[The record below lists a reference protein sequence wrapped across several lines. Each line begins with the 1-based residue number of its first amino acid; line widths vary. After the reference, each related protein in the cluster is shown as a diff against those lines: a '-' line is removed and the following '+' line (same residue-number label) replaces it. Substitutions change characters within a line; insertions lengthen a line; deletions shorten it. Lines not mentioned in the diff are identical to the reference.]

1 MSSERRSRLTPE
13 DRRTQLI
20 VVGVNFLADHP
31 LDALSM
37 DELARRAG
45 VSRALLF
52 HYFESKQGMHR
63 AVITAARDSLTAST
77 APRPELPPRERI
89 DDTLRRFAAFVHEHR
104 GTFLSLVRGIASGD
118 PTVRALVD
126 EARALNADHLQ
137 QAFSELGVPATPTV
151 RIALRAWVAFAE
163 EVFVSLATD
172 DLGNDAEL
180 VAFLERTLGA
190 AVTAALDPSPS
201 PSP

>member
-31 LDALSM
+31 LDELSM

-63 AVITAARDSLTAST
+63 AVVTTARDSLLQAT
-77 APRPELPPRERI
+77 APDPELEPRERI
-89 DDTLRRFAAFVHEHR
+89 DDTLRRFAIFVREHR
-104 GTFLSLVRGIASGD
+104 GTFLSLVRGVASGD

-126 EARALNADHLQ
+126 ESREFNAELLRE
-137 QAFSELGVPATPTV
+137 AFGELGVRDTRAV
-151 RIALRAWVAFAE
+151 RVALRAWVSFAE
-163 EVFVSLATD
+163 EVFVSLAADQLTD
-172 DLGNDAEL
+172 DDEL
-180 VAFLERTLGA
+180 VAFLVRTLDA
-190 AVTAALDPSPS
+190 AVTAARDSDL
-201 PSP
+201 

>member
-1 MSSERRSRLTPE
+1 MPDERRSRLTPE
-13 DRRTQLI
+13 DRRTQLL

-31 LDALSM
+31 LDELSM

-63 AVITAARDSLTAST
+63 AVVTTARDSLLQAT

-89 DDTLRRFAAFVHEHR
+89 DDTLRRFATFVRDHR
-104 GTFLSLVRGIASGD
+104 GTFLSLVRGAASGD

-126 EARALNADHLQ
+126 EARALNAEHLRE
-137 QAFSELGVPATPTV
+137 AFGDLGAPDTRAV
-151 RIALRAWVAFAE
+151 RMALRAWVSFAE
-163 EVFVSLATD
+163 EVFVSVAAD
-172 DLGNDAEL
+172 DLADDAAL
-180 VAFLERTLGA
+180 VAFLLRTLDGA
-190 AVTAALDPSPS
+190 MAAARDSAL
-201 PSP
+201 